1 MDVTNDTGN
10 YRHAITK
17 SLHKN
22 KKIKW
27 VSQGKLTS
35 IYTTKMQFN
44 KKYIY
49 ILNYKICMVVGI
61 PKFEILEQ
69 CYQ

>member
-22 KKIKW
+22 KKIKG

-49 ILNYKICMVVGI
+49 
-61 PKFEILEQ
+61 
-69 CYQ
+69 

>member
-22 KKIKW
+22 KEIKIGISRKINKYLHNKNA
-27 VSQGKLTS
+27 VQQKIHLYIELQNMYGCR
-35 IYTTKMQFN
+35 YTQ
-44 KKYIY
+44 
-49 ILNYKICMVVGI
+49 V
-61 PKFEILEQ
+61 
-69 CYQ
+69 